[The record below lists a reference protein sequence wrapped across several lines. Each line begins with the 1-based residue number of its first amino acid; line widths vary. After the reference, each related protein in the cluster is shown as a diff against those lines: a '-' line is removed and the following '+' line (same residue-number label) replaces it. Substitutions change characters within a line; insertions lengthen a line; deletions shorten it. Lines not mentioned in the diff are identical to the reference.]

1 MPIFNGSLVD
11 ELLNELSSRLAAAP
25 ELIETYDLE
34 DVRFQLS
41 VLVADKL
48 SSDRRRD
55 LDLQGAAPP
64 QDDEVEAADLEG
76 AGCADALE
84 HCGDHALEVL
94 LECNASWHAD
104 GDGWSVR
111 EAAMTDANVARAA
124 MLREIRAQ
132 AKTPVRPE
140 RTLAYLV
147 QLLRDPAYV
156 LLSLHQK
163 LHQLEQLLLVQ
174 LHRLEGTGTVAA
186 ADGDD
191 WTGFADATAAHH
203 PGRIDGG
210 NVALSSS
217 TPPPAVAVSKLPSCS
232 LLDPEGELSAEPGA
246 IFLRRAVCCV
256 RSGLPAASR
265 NARAL
270 DVQAIA
276 FFKDAQAA
284 LAYMQRC
291 AGASKSEK
299 ARALLDQLAP
309 VMRAS
314 ATCWENERKY
324 VGAARKQREV
334 LRASQGRK
342 AVRDDLDL
350 LEACLET
357 YAMSVLLWMDGDPDP
372 PSLKT
377 ALEATRSRMASVLKS
392 TLRAILPEYDR
403 NATAERPASD
413 QVATPN
419 PTPNPNPDPNTPTY
433 IQSGGWRGK

>member
-11 ELLNELSSRLAAAP
+11 ELLNELSSRLAAVP
-25 ELIETYDLE
+25 ELIETYDLD

-48 SSDRRRD
+48 SSERRRD
-55 LDLQGAAPP
+55 AA
-64 QDDEVEAADLEG
+64 QDDQEDEVADLGG

-84 HCGDHALEVL
+84 HCNNHALEVL

-111 EAAMTDANVARAA
+111 EAAMSDANVARAA
-124 MLREIRAQ
+124 MMREIRAR
-132 AKTPVRPE
+132 AKTPAGPE

-147 QLLRDPAYV
+147 QLLRDPAYA
-156 LLSLHQK
+156 LLSLHRK

-191 WTGFADATAAHH
+191 WTGFVDATAAHH
-203 PGRIDGG
+203 PGRSDAG

-217 TPPPAVAVSKLPSCS
+217 TPHPAVAVSELPSCS
-232 LLDPEGELSAEPGA
+232 LLDSEGELAAEPGA
-246 IFLRRAVCCV
+246 IFLRRAVCGV
-256 RSGLPAASR
+256 RSDLPAASR

-270 DVQAIA
+270 DVQAVA

-284 LAYMQRC
+284 LAYMLRC
-291 AGASKSEK
+291 AGASKSAK

-314 ATCWENERKY
+314 ATCWESERTY
-324 VGAARKQREV
+324 VGAARRQREV

-350 LEACLET
+350 FEACLET

-372 PSLKT
+372 PPLKT
-377 ALEATRSRMASVLKS
+377 ALEVTRSKMTSVLKS

-403 NATAERPASD
+403 NATAGPSD
-413 QVATPN
+413 QVANPN
-419 PTPNPNPDPNTPTY
+419 PNPNPNPDPNTPTC
-433 IQSGGWRGK
+433 IRSGGWRGK